1 MQEQLRKLAA
11 TRQEEDQ
18 ALRRLRNKLEMERST
33 IRNEREN
40 FERTLNRDL
49 ESDLKIE
56 TSKRTELEKKHGKLM
71 QDFSSLKKRC
81 EAQNVQLQ
89 NLLSA

>member
-71 QDFSSLKKRC
+71 KDFSSLKKRC